1 LNKNTYH
8 HGNLKEAII
17 LEALSLLA
25 LQSTKELSFRQISRN
40 IGVVSSAPYNH
51 FKNKEHLLE
60 EIIAVGKNKLFEII
74 EIEKKKSSV
83 PSEQLLLIAKAY
95 LNFAL
100 KEKTIFNLM
109 FSETNKD
116 LIFLTDKI
124 VLEFLIIVSEKFK
137 VGKRVKLT
145 EKGSAITAWSMIHG
159 LATIIN
165 KSNISLLENRL
176 EIKLENIYKEMSAIW
191 GKGVSV

>member
-17 LEALSLLA
+17 LEALRLLA

-40 IGVVSSAPYNH
+40 IGVVPSAPYNH
-51 FKNKEHLLE
+51 FKNKEYLLE

-124 VLEFLIIVSEKFK
+124 VLQFFIIVSEKFK
-137 VGKRVKLT
+137 FGKRVKLT

-159 LATIIN
+159 LATITN

-176 EIKLENIYKEMSAIW
+176 EIKLESIYKEMSAIW
-191 GKGVSV
+191 GKGVSI

>member
-1 LNKNTYH
+1 MNKDTYH

-17 LEALSLLA
+17 FEALRLLA
-25 LQSTKELSFRQISRN
+25 LQSINELSFRHISRN

-51 FKNKEHLLE
+51 FKNKDHLLQ
-60 EIIAVGKNKLFEII
+60 EIIKVGQRKLFQII
-74 EIEKKKSSV
+74 EIEKNKSTV
-83 PSEQLLLIAKAY
+83 PAEQLLLIAKAY

-116 LIFLTDKI
+116 LILLTDET
-124 VLEFLIIVSEKFK
+124 VLQFLNIISEKFK
-137 VGKRVKLT
+137 LGKRVNLT

-165 KSNISLLENRL
+165 KSNISLLESRL
-176 EIKLENIYKEMSAIW
+176 EIKLESIYKEMSAIW
-191 GKGVSV
+191 GKGVSR

>member
-1 LNKNTYH
+1 MNKDTYH

-17 LEALSLLA
+17 LEALRLLT
-25 LQSTKELSFRQISRN
+25 LQSIKELSFRHISRN

-51 FKNKEHLLE
+51 FKNKEHLLQ
-60 EIIAVGKNKLFEII
+60 EIIKVGQKKLFKII
-74 EIEKKKSSV
+74 EIEKNKSSV
-83 PSEQLLLIAKAY
+83 PAEQLLLIAKAY

-100 KEKTIFNLM
+100 KEKTVFNLM
-109 FSETNKD
+109 FSETNED
-116 LIFLTDKI
+116 LILLTDEI
-124 VLEFLIIVSEKFK
+124 VLQFSKIISEKFK
-137 VGKRVKLT
+137 AGKRVKLT

-176 EIKLENIYKEMSAIW
+176 EIKLDSIYKEMSAIW
-191 GKGVSV
+191 GKGVSR

>member
-1 LNKNTYH
+1 MNKNTYH

-17 LEALSLLA
+17 LEALRLLA
-25 LQSTKELSFRQISRN
+25 LQSIKELSFRQISRN

-51 FKNKEHLLE
+51 FKNKEYLLE

-74 EIEKKKSSV
+74 KIEKKKSSV

-124 VLEFLIIVSEKFK
+124 VLQFFFIV
-137 VGKRVKLT
+137 
-145 EKGSAITAWSMIHG
+145 
-159 LATIIN
+159 
-165 KSNISLLENRL
+165 
-176 EIKLENIYKEMSAIW
+176 
-191 GKGVSV
+191 

>member
-1 LNKNTYH
+1 MNKDTYH

-17 LEALSLLA
+17 FEALRLLA
-25 LQSTKELSFRQISRN
+25 LQSINELSFRHISRN

-51 FKNKEHLLE
+51 FKNKDHLLQ
-60 EIIAVGKNKLFEII
+60 EIIKVGQRKLFQII
-74 EIEKKKSSV
+74 EIEKNKSTV
-83 PSEQLLLIAKAY
+83 PAEQLLLIAKAY

-100 KEKTIFNLM
+100 KEKTVFNLM
-109 FSETNKD
+109 FSETNED
-116 LIFLTDKI
+116 LILLTDEI
-124 VLEFLIIVSEKFK
+124 VLQFSKMISEKFK
-137 VGKRVKLT
+137 AGKRVKLT

-176 EIKLENIYKEMSAIW
+176 EIKLDSIYKEMSAIW
-191 GKGVSV
+191 GKGVSR

>member
-1 LNKNTYH
+1 MNKDTYH

-17 LEALSLLA
+17 LEALRLLT
-25 LQSTKELSFRQISRN
+25 LQSIKELSFRHISRN

-51 FKNKEHLLE
+51 FKNKEHLLQ
-60 EIIAVGKNKLFEII
+60 EIIKVGQKKLFKII
-74 EIEKKKSSV
+74 EIEKNKSSV
-83 PSEQLLLIAKAY
+83 PAEQLLLIAKAY

-100 KEKTIFNLM
+100 KEKTVFNLM
-109 FSETNKD
+109 FSETNED
-116 LIFLTDKI
+116 LVLLTDEI
-124 VLEFLIIVSEKFK
+124 VLQFSKIISEKFK
-137 VGKRVKLT
+137 AGKRVKLT

-176 EIKLENIYKEMSAIW
+176 EIKLESIYKEMSAIW
-191 GKGVSV
+191 GKGVSI